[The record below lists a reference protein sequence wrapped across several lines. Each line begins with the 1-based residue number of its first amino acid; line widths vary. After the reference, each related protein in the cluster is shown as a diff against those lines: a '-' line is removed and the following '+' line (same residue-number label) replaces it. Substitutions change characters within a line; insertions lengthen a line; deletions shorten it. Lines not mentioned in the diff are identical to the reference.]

1 MRPRRSLMTA
11 LAVTLMLSASGPP
24 AASAEQPAKARPTIV
39 RVDDSGGFDW
49 ADAGVGAAGGVALS
63 MLGVGLVLLV
73 SARRPSVKPKRG
85 GIMRLLS
92 LFALLATLTVASA
105 AAAQADDDEPDFN
118 FNAVLRPA
126 EGGPVEGFGL
136 VRFRQPKDPAKIV
149 YLDVRLRGLA
159 PHHSY
164 YLQRATDGLLD
175 GDCTG
180 TNWLT
185 LGHGLEAMAIATD
198 RKGKGRAL
206 LFRDLSAIPTGA
218 EFDIHFRVLDAVSG
232 AVVLESGCHQY
243 TVRGPA
249 QVQTLATFDPTKGE
263 FPEGVAVD
271 KRHNV
276 YVGFALTGEIRRF
289 DTQGASST
297 LATLPVGGGFLL
309 GLATDER
316 GTVYAALASFDPATH
331 GVWRVTRDG
340 SRERIAALPANGV
353 PNALAFDRTDNLYVT
368 DSALGAVWRIQP
380 GDEPELFVQH
390 PLLEPEG
397 CSSAPGANGV
407 ALSQRSLLVANTCA
421 GRIVRIPIERHGTVG
436 EPTTLI
442 ERADLIGADGVALDV
457 RGNLYV
463 VMFGGP
469 AGGRLVRI
477 SPDGHV
483 EQLAGEAEGLTGP
496 ASLAFGT
503 SEETRKALFITN
515 FDLFSSSPRPA
526 LLRVDVG
533 IPGWPLP

>member
-1 MRPRRSLMTA
+1 MTA
-11 LAVTLMLSASGPP
+11 LAVTLMLGAGGPP

-136 VRFRQPKDPAKIV
+136 VKFRQPKDPAKIV

-180 TNWLT
+180 RNWLT
-185 LGHGLEAMAIATD
+185 LGHGPEAVAITTD

-218 EFDIHFRVLDAVSG
+218 EFDIHFRVLDAVSE
-232 AVVLESGCHQY
+232 AVALESDCHQY
-243 TVRGPA
+243 TVRGPVS
-249 QVQTLATFDPTKGE
+249 QDQTLATFDPSKGE

-276 YVGFALTGEIRRF
+276 YVGFAPTGEIRRF
-289 DTQGASST
+289 DTQGGSST
-297 LATLPVGGGFLL
+297 LATLPVGGGFML
-309 GLATDER
+309 GLATDEP
-316 GTVYAALASFDPATH
+316 GNVYAALASFDPATH
-331 GVWRVTRDG
+331 GVWRVEPDG

-353 PNALAFDRTDNLYVT
+353 PNALAFDKAGGLYVT
-368 DSALGAVWRIQP
+368 DSALGAVWRVAP
-380 GDEPELFVQH
+380 GGGPEMFVDH

-397 CSSAPGANGV
+397 CSFAPGANGI
-407 ALSQRSLLVANTCA
+407 ALSHRLLLVANTCN
-421 GRIVRIPIERHGTVG
+421 GRIVRIPIERHGAAG

-442 ERADLIGADGVALDV
+442 ERADLIGADGIALDV
-457 RGNLYV
+457 RDNIYV

-483 EQLAGEAEGLTGP
+483 EQLAGEADGLTGP
-496 ASLAFGT
+496 ASLVFGT
-503 SEETRKALFITN
+503 RGDDRKALFITN
-515 FDLFSSSPRPA
+515 FDLFSSNPTPA
-526 LLRVDVG
+526 LLRIDVG
-533 IPGWPLP
+533 VPGRSLP